1 MSILEVRELFC
12 GYEKVLVIK
21 GISFSVEK
29 GEFIGIIGPNG
40 AGKTTL
46 FRTISGLLKT
56 TGGGIR
62 YKGKDVFGISPK
74 EFAEEIAVIPQR
86 LDVPFDF
93 TVKEFV
99 LMGRFSRRGRF
110 VSLKKEDHKVV
121 DEILDLTDMTLL
133 KERKISELSGGERQ
147 RAILAQG
154 FAQEPDFLI
163 MDEPTAALDIG
174 HKVRIMD
181 LVKRLKKKRD
191 LTVLAA
197 FHDLNLAS
205 CYCDRLVLLNKGTV
219 FVSGTPKEV
228 LTYQNIE
235 EVYKTLVV
243 VKENPVSAKPYVF
256 LVSGKEIK

>member
-1 MSILEVRELFC
+1 MRDLFC
-12 GYEKVLVIK
+12 GYEKVPVIK
-21 GISFSVEK
+21 GIFLSVDK

-46 FRTISGLLKT
+46 FRAISGLLKPAR
-56 TGGGIR
+56 GGIE
-62 YKGKDVFGISPK
+62 YKGNDILGISPK
-74 EFAEEIAVIPQR
+74 KFAEEIAVIPQM

-93 TVKEFV
+93 TVGEFV

-121 DEILDLTDMTLL
+121 DEILELTDMTLL

-154 FAQEPDFLI
+154 FAQEACFLI
-163 MDEPTAALDIG
+163 MDEPTGALDIG

-205 CYCDRLVLLNKGTV
+205 CYCDRLVLLKEGTV
-219 FVSGTPKEV
+219 FAGGTPKEV

-243 VKENPVSAKPYVF
+243 VKEDPVSKKPYVF
-256 LVSGKEIK
+256 LVPEEA

>member
-1 MSILEVRELFC
+1 MSILEVRDLFC
-12 GYEKVLVIK
+12 GYEKVSVIK
-21 GISFSVEK
+21 GISFSVNK
-29 GEFIGIIGPNG
+29 GEFVGIIGPNG

-46 FRTISGLLKT
+46 FRAISGLLKPS
-56 TGGGIR
+56 GGGIK
-62 YKGKDVFGISPK
+62 YKGDDVSKISPK
-74 EFAEEIAVIPQR
+74 KFALEIAVIPQR
-86 LDVPFDF
+86 LDIPFDF

-99 LMGRFSRRGRF
+99 MMGRFPRRGRF
-110 VSLKKEDHKVV
+110 ASLKEEDHKVL
-121 DEILDLTDMTLL
+121 EKSLELTDLTSL
-133 KERKISELSGGERQ
+133 KERGISELSGGERQ

-154 FAQEPDFLI
+154 FAQEPELLI

-174 HKVRIMD
+174 HKVRTMD

-205 CYCDRLVLLNKGTV
+205 CYCDRLVLLKEGTV
-219 FVSGTPKEV
+219 FLSGTPKEV

-243 VKENPVSAKPYVF
+243 VKEDPVFAKPYVF
-256 LVSGKEIK
+256 LVSAEAQ